1 MCPVQQCL
9 INLIPNQPDRESLRS
24 IANIDFPQESWARGK
39 EKDRL
44 KIIFT
49 KKSLNWSS
57 AWGKILW
64 RKVLFF
70 LFDTYFVGGD
80 FYHTHVGS
88 VCIFK
93 TN

>member
-9 INLIPNQPDRESLRS
+9 INLIPNQPDGENNLKT

-49 KKSLNWSS
+49 KKSLN
-57 AWGKILW
+57 
-64 RKVLFF
+64 
-70 LFDTYFVGGD
+70 
-80 FYHTHVGS
+80 
-88 VCIFK
+88 
-93 TN
+93 